1 MAITK
6 SDWKGIALVLSV
18 FCVVL
23 LVSTPEKALAS
34 SLAFG
39 VFLAIVESKRESWSH
54 RRFWVIIAVLAIV
67 HIVVVYVIHIPRL
80 RAGAVAAPFAFVDAF
95 AIWGLVN
102 WIERRFP
109 YARAA
114 DPGQRHAD
122 GKDLP
127 ANG

>member
-1 MAITK
+1 M
-6 SDWKGIALVLSV
+6 VVSV
-18 FCVVL
+18 FFVVF

-39 VFLAIVESKRESWSH
+39 VFRTIVGVKRESWAH
-54 RRFWVIIAVLAIV
+54 RRFWVIIAILAIV
-67 HIVVVYVIHIPRL
+67 HIVVLYVIHIPRL

-95 AIWGLVN
+95 AIWGLIN
-102 WIERRFP
+102 WTQRRFP

-114 DPGQRHAD
+114 DPGQGHAD